1 MQNNFVP
8 KLGLENSIKAHKLNN
23 NINTNFLSNRMG
35 ALEGPKP
42 GEFKNV
48 MVGLAQNLNNTI
60 SAPDQV
66 LQDAITGNGA
76 DVHDAVIAMSKAE
89 IGINIAT
96 QVTTKI
102 VQSYEKIMSIQV

>member
-1 MQNNFVP
+1 MSNPFVP
-8 KLGLENSIKAHKLNN
+8 QIGLQNSIKAPKLNN
-23 NINTNFLSNRMG
+23 NVNGQFLSTRMDG
-35 ALEGPKP
+35 IEGPKP

-48 MVGLAQNLNNTI
+48 MVNLAQNLNNTI
-60 SAPDQV
+60 NAPDQV